1 MKYIIDNKEYEVVI
15 IKKRNKNTYIRVKSD
30 LKIYITTNY
39 LASRSYIKEL
49 LDKNSFE
56 IKKMIEKVD
65 KKNKKNEQ
73 FYYLGKVYD
82 IIIVPSLNN
91 IDFDD
96 DRIYVK
102 DINYLNKWLEKQII
116 NLFQE
121 KLNYYYNLFEENIPN
136 PNLKIRKMTSRWGV
150 CNRKNNNVTLNSELI
165 KYNEECLNYV
175 IVHELSHFVHFDHS
189 KYFWQTVN
197 KYYPNYKD
205 IRKILKD

>member
-30 LKIYITTNY
+30 LKIYITNNY
-39 LASRSYIKEL
+39 LATRSYIKEL